1 MKKTFIAILSL
12 LLVAG
17 LAFAGGS
24 GESSSASSGPVYKES
39 IVLGDGSQITTGDP
53 QSINNMQHN
62 RIFKCS
68 HNTLVSYNS
77 TTSAYEPELATSW
90 EWSSDLLV
98 LTLKLRNDVTFQNG
112 EKFTANDVKYSYER
126 IMGMNS
132 TASRSSLEFWIMW
145 RS

>member
-1 MKKTFIAILSL
+1 MKKTIIVILSL

-17 LAFAGGS
+17 FAFAGGS
-24 GESSSASSGPVYKES
+24 DEKAASTSSEPVYKES

-77 TTSAYEPELATSW
+77 AT
-90 EWSSDLLV
+90 
-98 LTLKLRNDVTFQNG
+98 
-112 EKFTANDVKYSYER
+112 
-126 IMGMNS
+126 
-132 TASRSSLEFWIMW
+132 
-145 RS
+145 

>member
-1 MKKTFIAILSL
+1 MKKAIIIILSL
-12 LLVAG
+12 MFVATF
-17 LAFAGGS
+17 AFAGGS
-24 GESSSASSGPVYKES
+24 GETQAAASNEPVYKES

-77 TTSAYEPELATSW
+77 SSATYEPELATSW
-90 EWSSDLLV
+90 EWSDDLLT
-98 LTLKLRNDVTFQNG
+98 LTLKLRDDVTFQNG

-126 IMGMNS
+126 IMDMNS
-132 TASRSSLEFWIMW
+132 TASSKTMRKGMTQ
-145 RS
+145 